1 MTSPTEGTPNVPA
14 VEEPTVVDTPLQ
26 VNRGAFGSSGG
37 SGNTSG
43 YGTIVTTVM
52 PPAAAER
59 PYGGWYDHAVDV
71 LESALP
77 TEGVNFGDAVSRV
90 VTEFDELVLWVEREH
105 LPVVAKTL
113 RDDPDLRFEMCLG
126 VSGVHWPND
135 TGNELHAIYP
145 FLSIT
150 HNRRIRVLVRCPD
163 ADPHIPS
170 IIDTYPGN
178 NWHERETFDFF
189 GIIFDGHEDLSR
201 IAMPDDWIGHPQRK
215 DYPLGG
221 IDVEYKGAVIPPADE
236 RRRAR

>member
-1 MTSPTEGTPNVPA
+1 MTAPTEGTPNVPA
-14 VEEPTVVDTPLQ
+14 VEEPHVPETPLQ

-43 YGTIVTTVM
+43 YGTLLTTVL

-59 PYGGWYDHAVDV
+59 PYGEWFDEAVDV

-77 TEGVNFGDAVSRV
+77 AAGVEFNKAVTKV
-90 VTEFDELVLWVEREH
+90 VIEHGELVLFVDREY
-105 LPVVAKTL
+105 LVPFATTL
-113 RDDPDLRFEMCLG
+113 RNDPDLRFEMCLG
-126 VSGVHWPND
+126 VSGVHWPQD
-135 TGNELHAIYP
+135 AGNELHAIYP

-150 HNRRIRVLVRCPD
+150 HNRRVRVVVRCPD

-170 IIDTYPGN
+170 IVSLYAGN

-189 GIIFDGHEDLSR
+189 GIIFDGHEDLAR

-221 IDVEYKGAVIPPADE
+221 IDVEYKGAVIPPADG
-236 RRRAR
+236 RRRTR

>member
-1 MTSPTEGTPNVPA
+1 MTTPTDGTPGVPA
-14 VEEPTVVDTPLQ
+14 VEEPVVQEAPLQ

-43 YGTIVTTVM
+43 YGTLITTVL

-59 PYGGWYDHAVDV
+59 PYGEWFDQAVDV
-71 LESALP
+71 L
-77 TEGVNFGDAVSRV
+77 DAVLHDAHIELNDAVNKV
-90 VTEFDELVLWVEREH
+90 VIEHGELVLFVAREH
-105 LPVVAKTL
+105 LVEVATAL
-113 RDDPDLRFEMCLG
+113 RNDPDLRFEMCLG
-126 VSGVHWPND
+126 VSAVHWPQD

-150 HNRRIRVLVRCPD
+150 HNRRLRVVVRCPD
-163 ADPHIPS
+163 DDPHIPS
-170 IIDTYPGN
+170 LTDLYPGN

-189 GIIFDGHEDLSR
+189 GIIFDGHEDLAR

-236 RRRAR
+236 RRRTR